1 MCIVA
6 PQFFREDDYDLNVL
20 WEVTKSL
27 ESKLLAVSHIPNLG
41 VLYIITKIGPRYISF
56 PSAFSAFS
64 WIWSMR
70 LMNMR
75 N

>member
-1 MCIVA
+1 M
-6 PQFFREDDYDLNVL
+6 
-20 WEVTKSL
+20 
-27 ESKLLAVSHIPNLG
+27 SHIANLG
-41 VLYIITKIGPRYISF
+41 VLYMTTKIGPRYINLPGAF
-56 PSAFSAFS
+56 PTFS